1 MQRWHDFPGEQP
13 HRNSGLLEAHGT
25 EDHMARNIIHSG
37 FAREFLKVVK
47 HRLGRTGD
55 AMTDRGELVKTPRVS
70 RRERKIDSRSLKKKF
85 QRLASR
91 PIGLVRDAS
100 RLSVCFRNHNV
111 PRYAD
116 HRQIT
121 AVAAQGTAS
130 AFGAPYQSGGCGR
143 WTGFATVT

>member
-1 MQRWHDFPGEQP
+1 LQRWHDFPGEQP

-85 QRLASR
+85 QRLAPR

-100 RLSVCFRNHNV
+100 RLSVCFRN
-111 PRYAD
+111 PMCRD
-116 HRQIT
+116 MPIIGRLPLSRPKEPHRRSVRRT
-121 AVAAQGTAS
+121 RAVDA
-130 AFGAPYQSGGCGR
+130 GAGLALR
-143 WTGFATVT
+143 L